1 MLAQDLFVEYNT
13 MTNPNIFISQLRF
26 STGLK
31 KVFSIKF
38 QREIA
43 TIKGL
48 GNIMLSRLKRE
59 RLRSLAKHVT
69 IIRISY
75 KDIVKTGIVFQWAK
89 I

>member
-1 MLAQDLFVEYNT
+1 
-13 MTNPNIFISQLRF
+13 MTNPNIFISQLRS
-26 STGLK
+26 STDLK
-31 KVFSIKF
+31 KVFSIEF

-43 TIKGL
+43 TIKGH

-59 RLRSLAKHVT
+59 RLRSLAKHVK

-75 KDIVKTGIVFQWAK
+75 KDIVKTRIVFQWAK